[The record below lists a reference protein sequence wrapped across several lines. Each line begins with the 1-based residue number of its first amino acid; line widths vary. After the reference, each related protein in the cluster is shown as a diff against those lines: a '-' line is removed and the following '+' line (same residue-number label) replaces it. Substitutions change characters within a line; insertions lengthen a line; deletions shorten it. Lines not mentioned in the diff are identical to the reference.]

1 MIRALVASVSLLA
14 LAMPARAAELILI
27 NNSQYIVKELYVSP
41 SKSKK
46 WGPELLGDK
55 AVGNSQQF
63 TITNIPVGVYDLKL
77 VDNDDDSCVVS
88 DVSFS
93 ERATWTLTDA
103 VIENCEGD
111 DDE

>member
-14 LAMPARAAELILI
+14 LVMPAWAVDLILI
-27 NNSQYIVKELYVSP
+27 NKSQYIVKELYVSP

-55 AVGNSQQF
+55 AVGTDQQF
-63 TITNIPVGVYDLKL
+63 TITNIPVGVYDLKI

-93 ERATWTLTDA
+93 DHSTWTLTDA
-103 VIENCEGD
+103 IVENCESD
-111 DDE
+111 DD